1 MLLLPPNH
9 QGRSYLRTTK
19 HGGSSPSHAS
29 WPRSLSDQKRRH
41 RQVKWLRT
49 AGAFF
54 DIADWET
61 KPFTPEDLRD
71 RFDEICDWDSETVFP
86 DDEKADGKPSPQ
98 MQQIL
103 SKL

>member
-1 MLLLPPNH
+1 MLHCL
-9 QGRSYLRTTK
+9 
-19 HGGSSPSHAS
+19 
-29 WPRSLSDQKRRH
+29 RSLSDQKRRH

-61 KPFTPEDLRD
+61 EPFTPEDLRD
-71 RFDEICDWDSETVFP
+71 RFDEICDWDSETVFR
-86 DDEKADGKPSPQ
+86 DDEKAEGTPSPQ

>member
-1 MLLLPPNH
+1 MLFDA
-9 QGRSYLRTTK
+9 
-19 HGGSSPSHAS
+19 AS
-29 WPRSLSDQKRRH
+29 CAVSLSGKRRH

-86 DDEKADGKPSPQ
+86 DDEKADGRPSPQ

>member
-1 MLLLPPNH
+1 MQLRQDLR
-9 QGRSYLRTTK
+9 GRGRVVRRGNCNALRCCIL
-19 HGGSSPSHAS
+19 
-29 WPRSLSDQKRRH
+29 RSLSEQKRYH

-86 DDEKADGKPSPQ
+86 DDEKADGTPSPQ

>member
-1 MLLLPPNH
+1 MVRRGECNA
-9 QGRSYLRTTK
+9 LRCCIVRR
-19 HGGSSPSHAS
+19 AV
-29 WPRSLSDQKRRH
+29 SLSGKRRH

-86 DDEKADGKPSPQ
+86 DDEKADGTPSPQ